1 LESILYD
8 NVTGLSTWRHTYE
21 IEAGTFGWAD
31 ADEDN
36 STFAPL
42 RWIVVDKLMPT
53 KKSTHLLSRPD
64 EDKRA
69 SAAIADSSTGRRS
82 RLLQLPIES
91 WSLQRTLLPTR
102 AAKATNNENDAK
114 TNRLGKTDFLW
125 PIQIWRVGFLATLLE
140 GLRFWEGILFYR
152 VAKIAKK

>member
-1 LESILYD
+1 
-8 NVTGLSTWRHTYE
+8 
-21 IEAGTFGWAD
+21 
-31 ADEDN
+31 
-36 STFAPL
+36 
-42 RWIVVDKLMPT
+42 VDKLMPM

-69 SAAIADSSTGRRS
+69 SAAIAGSSTGRRS

-91 WSLQRTLLPTR
+91 WSHQRTLLPTR

-125 PIQIWRVGFLATLLE
+125 PIQIWRVGFFSYSV
-140 GLRFWEGILFYR
+140 GRVKILRRYFIL
-152 VAKIAKK
+152 